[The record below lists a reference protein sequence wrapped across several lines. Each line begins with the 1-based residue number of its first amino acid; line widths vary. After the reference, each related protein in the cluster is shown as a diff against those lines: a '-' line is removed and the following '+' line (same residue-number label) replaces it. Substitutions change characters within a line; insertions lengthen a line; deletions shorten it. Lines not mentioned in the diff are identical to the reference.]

1 MLICIVQ
8 GSLKFPK
15 AIRNSFLMENHM
27 LVMGA
32 SHRDRRRQSLGQAHL

>member
-15 AIRNSFLMENHM
+15 AIRNSFLMGSLM

-32 SHRDRRRQSLGQAHL
+32 SHRDRRRQSLGRVHL